1 MSIPEKEQLPL
12 DPRLA
17 RALRATHETVDVE
30 DETVIVLVDSVERRY
45 RDAIKAGAEPVEPPR
60 DEVGLGAWRRVARL
74 TDTLTG
80 RPVTIWS
87 DRG

>member
-1 MSIPEKEQLPL
+1 MSSEPQLPL

-17 RALRATHETVDVE
+17 RALGATWSTTE
-30 DETVIVLVDSVERRY
+30 DAGDTIIVRVDSVERRY
-45 RDAIKAGAEPVEPPR
+45 RDAIKAGAEPIEPPR

-80 RPVTIWS
+80 KGVTIWS